1 MIVYYQELWCN
12 LDINLWHCHVSDW
25 KCSFSWTFKGASVWC
40 HEGTSNEDVSF
51 KHAQKYPRLWTAFND
66 MILCIVAWL
75 TELWFCCCFDRGG
88 DEALEEQLRNLKD
101 QLRRKEEQLEQQS
114 REMSSLRVKVNTL
127 TFISPIL
134 TEAILKNLANYKG
147 RCGKNLCIQI
157 LYPWILVVL
166 MSCLVGKLK
175 EAKSCI

>member
-1 MIVYYQELWCN
+1 MI
-12 LDINLWHCHVSDW
+12 I
-25 KCSFSWTFKGASVWC
+25 
-40 HEGTSNEDVSF
+40 
-51 KHAQKYPRLWTAFND
+51 
-66 MILCIVAWL
+66 CIVAWL

-134 TEAILKNLANYKG
+134 TEAIKP
-147 RCGKNLCIQI
+147 C
-157 LYPWILVVL
+157 
-166 MSCLVGKLK
+166 KL
-175 EAKSCI
+175 